1 MSVNVNLNIATI
13 KGQYSRKIK
22 AGGNV
27 ALEKGKLLEK
37 VVRLYFMEKGIPV
50 SKIVGSTN
58 GVPDLSIAAKQVVI
72 SHSTLFL
79 EEMVIECSN
88 LKKGQKY
95 PPWYI
100 KNLITKINSY
110 FTNRKTICIICS
122 YKNIFGAQ
130 LSNLANS
137 PKGNIFII
145 RLGFQITID
154 NLNKKLYDIVKKKL
168 DNYFP

>member
-1 MSVNVNLNIATI
+1 MSVNVNLKIATI
-13 KGQYSRKIK
+13 KSQYSTTIR

-27 ALEKGKLLEK
+27 ALEKGNLLEK

-50 SKIVGSTN
+50 SKIGGSTH
-58 GVPDLSIAAKQVVI
+58 GIPDLSIATKQVDI

-79 EEMVIECSN
+79 EEMIIECSN

-110 FTNRKTICIICS
+110 FKNRKTVYIICS
-122 YKNIFGAQ
+122 YKNIFGNQ

-137 PKGNIFII
+137 STGNIFII
-145 RLGFQITID
+145 RLGFQITIN
-154 NLNKKLYDIVKKKL
+154 NLNKKLYDIVKKNL